1 MLIEGCRGYRVEAR
15 HANSHRLRW
24 RGLMWRDPFPL
35 LLETR
40 SVHGFGL
47 RAPIQVVSIGPDGT
61 VQAVERLDRRR
72 IAWFPRARWILELPI
87 DNPVPGVGERLAF
100 SASPGEAGS
109 DDFHPVR
116 MCDSHRQPG

>member
-1 MLIEGCRGYRVEAR
+1 
-15 HANSHRLRW
+15 
-24 RGLMWRDPFPL
+24 MWRDPFPL

-100 SASPGEAGS
+100 SPSPGEAGS
-109 DDFHPVR
+109 DDFHAVR